1 MTRSLAA
8 VTYVLTLL
16 MVACGDTALT
26 QPSSP
31 ALPPDAP
38 TRIVSMSPTTTEMLF
53 AIGAGEQVVAV
64 DLNSDYP
71 PPVVTLPKDLSGF
84 EPNVEA
90 IAAHRPDL
98 VVITNDLGDVKA
110 GLEALDVEVLLL
122 GAPSKLE
129 DSYAQITE
137 LGVATGHQD
146 QATAL
151 VTRMRTDIEQLTDR
165 VRDRSVPVTFFHEL
179 DDTLYTATS
188 RTFIGQIYQLAGL
201 HNIADEADTGAD
213 SDGYLQ
219 LSAEFVV
226 QADPDFI
233 FLADSECCGQS
244 LETLAQRPGFGDLTA
259 VRSSR
264 VVVVDGDLS
273 SRWGPRVVDF
283 LRVVL
288 DATAAVGSER

>member
-1 MTRSLAA
+1 MARSLAA
-8 VTYVLTLL
+8 VVCALTLL
-16 MVACGDTALT
+16 VAACGDAAPT
-26 QPSSP
+26 QPSGT

-38 TRIVSMSPTTTEMLF
+38 ARIVSLSPTTTEMLF

-71 PPVVTLPKDLSGF
+71 QQVETLPNDLSGF

-90 IAAHRPDL
+90 IAAYGPDL
-98 VVITNDLGDVKA
+98 VVITNDLGDVQA

-122 GAPSKLE
+122 EAASKLD
-129 DSYAQITE
+129 DSYAQIAE

-151 VTRMRTDIEQLTDR
+151 VTRMRTDIEQLTASAPDHP
-165 VRDRSVPVTFFHEL
+165 VPVTFFHEL

-201 HNIADEADTGAD
+201 HNIADEADIGDD

-244 LETLAQRPGFGDLTA
+244 LETLAQRPGFGGLTA
-259 VRSSR
+259 VRNNQ
-264 VVVVDGDLS
+264 VVVLSEDLS

-283 LRVVL
+283 LRVVMN
-288 DATAAVGSER
+288 ATAAESVR